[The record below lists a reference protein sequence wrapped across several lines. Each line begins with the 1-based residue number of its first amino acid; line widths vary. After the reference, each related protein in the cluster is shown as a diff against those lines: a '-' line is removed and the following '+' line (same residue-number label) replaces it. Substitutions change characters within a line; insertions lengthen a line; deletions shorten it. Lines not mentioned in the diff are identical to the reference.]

1 MTSDQAILLSMS
13 VTAGS
18 VIGTAVYPPKDKSG
32 KVPAGHDVKLT
43 PRLLIGTGLTFT
55 ALSFLGS
62 FAPAVATPLALSVA
76 LTAFMYFG
84 IPVLEQFTKEK

>member
-18 VIGTAVYPPKDKSG
+18 VIGTAVYPPKDRNG
-32 KVPAGHDVKLT
+32 KTLAGHDVKLT

-55 ALSFLGS
+55 ALSFIGS
-62 FAPAVATPLALSVA
+62 AAPAVATPLALSIA
-76 LTAFMYFG
+76 LTAFLYFG
-84 IPVLEQFTKEK
+84 IPVLERFTKEQ